1 MGLRLP
7 RWLLLD
13 DQGNKR
19 RLLLETPRQTALISD
34 REELARLILTAALE
48 KIAALGLEAK
58 LGLKIPINLEQDLEL
73 ERIRFYPAG
82 ERVRVKQA

>member
-1 MGLRLP
+1 VGLRLP

-34 REELARLILTAALE
+34 REELARLILEAALE
-48 KIAALGLEAK
+48 KIAALGLEAR
-58 LGLKIPINLEQDLEL
+58 LGLHLPIAI
-73 ERIRFYPAG
+73 ERIGFF
-82 ERVRVKQA
+82 ERPRESVRVKQA